1 MLSKAKIKFIR
12 SLSQKKE
19 RYEQGLFIAE
29 GNKLVSD
36 TLMSFKC
43 RLLVATAQWLSQHDT
58 TQCR

>member
-29 GNKLVSD
+29 GNKLAVSGD
-36 TLMSFKC
+36 DYEINGSDLAVLRKTLLK
-43 RLLVATAQWLSQHDT
+43 
-58 TQCR
+58 